1 MEQIGAT
8 LQSFGFTQN
17 VTSHVTNHASYEE
30 KANHVNTSCTYDVIP
45 KREYGLLLRKMESWG
60 ITAPKAIVKKYG
72 VFIVKR
78 AVEYTE
84 HTPNVRNKAGYMT
97 YMCGQ
102 FKNDATVSKMENVEP
117 TNEKSSAVV
126 NENLTTQNLPSQ
138 SPRTGVKSK
147 KGIFT
152 PPNIIKWQDARDF
165 LCKLTDEDLQDAAIL
180 EFTNRIKR
188 QFNFA

>member
-1 MEQIGAT
+1 MEQIGA
-8 LQSFGFTQN
+8 LLKGFGKTN
-17 VTSHVTNHASYEE
+17 HVTKHVTQYALNKE
-30 KANHVNTSCTYDVIP
+30 KAKHVNITCTYDTIP

-102 FKNDATVSKMENVEP
+102 FKTDAQPVTNHIEEQTQNPPVQEP
-117 TNEKSSAVV
+117 T
-126 NENLTTQNLPSQ
+126 
-138 SPRTGVKSK
+138 RRVKSK
-147 KGIFT
+147 KGIS
-152 PPNIIKWQDARDF
+152 K
-165 LCKLTDEDLQDAAIL
+165 
-180 EFTNRIKR
+180 NR
-188 QFNFA
+188 

>member
-1 MEQIGAT
+1 MEQIGT
-8 LQSFGFTQN
+8 LLKGFEKTNHVTKHVTQN
-17 VTSHVTNHASYEE
+17 AFNKE
-30 KANHVNTSCTYDVIP
+30 KANHVNMTCTYDTIP

-102 FKNDATVSKMENVEP
+102 FKKDAQPVTNCNQLEETNHVE
-117 TNEKSSAVV
+117 EQK
-126 NENLTTQNLPSQ
+126 QNLPVQ
-138 SPRTGVKSK
+138 SPTRRVKSK

-152 PPNIIKWQDARDF
+152 PPNIINWQEARAF
-165 LCKLTDEDLQDAAIL
+165 LCNLTDNDLEDEEVLIFANKL
-180 EFTNRIKR
+180 KR

>member
-1 MEQIGAT
+1 MEQIGT
-8 LQSFGFTQN
+8 LLKGFENTN
-17 VTSHVTNHASYEE
+17 HVTKHVTQDAFNKE
-30 KANHVNTSCTYDVIP
+30 KANHVNMICTYDTIP
-45 KREYGLLLRKMESWG
+45 KREYGLLLRKMENWG
-60 ITAPKAIVKKYG
+60 IVAPKAIVKKYG

-102 FKNDATVSKMENVEP
+102 FKKDAQPVTICNQTEKTNHVEKEKQNPPVQLP
-117 TNEKSSAVV
+117 T
-126 NENLTTQNLPSQ
+126 
-138 SPRTGVKSK
+138 RRVKSK

-152 PPNIIKWQDARDF
+152 PPNIIKWQEARIF
-165 LCKLTDEDLQDAAIL
+165 LANLTDDDLLDEDVLIFANKL
-180 EFTNRIKR
+180 KR